1 MRDALQD
8 YELMAIWLNDEQ
20 VRVFWHGRDEAF
32 PMERILKKY
41 GPRIRGEAPTT
52 PCFITLQD
60 KPIGYIQFYRTDDW
74 SDWRDQMGLE
84 QWVDRW
90 ALNIEI
96 GEPELWNRGLGTRAV
111 VALLRYLFVEKGA
124 AEVVLSPV
132 ADNARAIRSYE
143 KAGFRK
149 VRLITNGEFL
159 GGEWRDAWLM
169 SVRPDRPD

>member
-1 MRDALQD
+1 MLLELPYDRLTRHFVIGILIAFLPAAIIGALAHD
-8 YELMAIWLNDEQ
+8 FIEGVLFETPKLICIML
-20 VRVFWHGRDEAF
+20 
-32 PMERILKKY
+32 IL
-41 GPRIRGEAPTT
+41 G
-52 PCFITLQD
+52 
-60 KPIGYIQFYRTDDW
+60 
-74 SDWRDQMGLE
+74 GLVLF
-84 QWVDRW
+84 WVDRW

-169 SVRPDRPD
+169 SVQPDRPD